1 MSWPPVQLLDVVVG
15 LSLPFGVGDIVRLA
29 NTSDDRRASLV
40 GTTGTVVG
48 VRPGDRRVMALVA
61 FTDGPTETVLVYG
74 IDEAE
79 VVERYRHGVS

>member
-1 MSWPPVQLLDVVVG
+1 MVVG
-15 LSLPFGVGDIVRLA
+15 LSLPFGVGDIIRLTG
-29 NTSDDRRASLV
+29 TSDERRDSLV

-48 VRPGDRRVMALVA
+48 VRPGDRRVMAVVV
-61 FTDGPTETVLVYG
+61 FDEGPSETVLVYG

>member
-1 MSWPPVQLLDVVVG
+1 MVVG

-29 NTSDDRRASLV
+29 STSDERRSELV
-40 GTTGTVVG
+40 GRTGTVVA
-48 VRPGDRRVMALVA
+48 VRPGDRRVMATVA
-61 FTDGPTETVLVYG
+61 FDDAPPETVLVYG

>member
-1 MSWPPVQLLDVVVG
+1 MVVG
-15 LSLPFGVGDIVRLA
+15 LSLPFGVGDIIRLSS
-29 NTSDDRRASLV
+29 TTDERRVSLV

-48 VRPGDRRVMALVA
+48 VRPGDRRVMAIVVFGEDSA
-61 FTDGPTETVLVYG
+61 ETVLVYG